1 MRNYRGWSRTGKNE
15 NKLTAVQISNIQF
28 NLLSTS
34 SVSMI
39 IGLGATVAVGAR
51 RCAVIIV
58 IIIVASASA
67 MDEQKRLV
75 GEGGV
80 TCRMSVNLRGD
91 HDGGDGL
98 RW

>member
-1 MRNYRGWSRTGKNE
+1 MRNYRGWSRTSKNE
-15 NKLTAVQISNIQF
+15 NKLTVVHIYNIQF

-39 IGLGATVAVGAR
+39 IGLGVALAVGAR

-67 MDEQKRLV
+67 MEEQKRLV

-80 TCRMSVNLRGD
+80 T
-91 HDGGDGL
+91 
-98 RW
+98 